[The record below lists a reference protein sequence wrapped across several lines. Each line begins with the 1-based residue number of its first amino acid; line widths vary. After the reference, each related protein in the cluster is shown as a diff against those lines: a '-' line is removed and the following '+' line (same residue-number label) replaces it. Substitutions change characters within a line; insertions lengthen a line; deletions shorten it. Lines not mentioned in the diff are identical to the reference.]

1 MNVTIV
7 KDYESMSQ
15 EAAKIVM
22 DQVKKKP
29 DLIVCF
35 PTGSTPIRM
44 YEILVE
50 ENAKGNVDFSN
61 VQVRSVDD
69 YVGLPPEHNQSYAYF
84 LDQLFFSKCNFNP
97 NNIRLIHSCAPDMKE
112 ECRHYARMLEEEGGI
127 DLIIDGI
134 GENGH
139 IGFNEPAD
147 KLMDRYHVE
156 KVSEWTRKV
165 NARFFESLDEVPKFA
180 VTVGVLDLLEAGM
193 FLILSNGTK
202 KAEAWRRLFH
212 DEYISADFPA
222 SLLKLGRN
230 VHCILDEASA
240 SLI

>member
-112 ECRHYARMLEEEGGI
+112 ECRRYARMLEEEGGI

-202 KAEAWRRLFH
+202 KSEAWRRLFH

>member
-1 MNVTIV
+1 MNVSIV
-7 KDYESMSQ
+7 KDYEAMSQ
-15 EAAKIVM
+15 EAAKIVL

-29 DLIVCF
+29 NLIVCF

-69 YVGLPPEHNQSYAYF
+69 YVGLPPEHDQSYAYF
-84 LDQLFFSKCNFNP
+84 LDRLFFSKCNFNP
-97 NNIRLIHSCAPDMKE
+97 KNIRLVQSCAPDMNE
-112 ECRHYARMLEEEGGI
+112 ECRRYAKMLEDEGGI

-165 NARFFESLDEVPKFA
+165 NARFFESMDDVPKFA
-180 VTVGVLDLLEAGM
+180 VTVGVLDLLESGM

-202 KAEAWRRLFH
+202 KAEAWKRLFH
-212 DEYISADFPA
+212 DGHLTTEFPA
-222 SLLKLGRN
+222 SFLKLGRN

>member
-1 MNVTIV
+1 MNVKIV
-7 KDYESMSQ
+7 KDYEAMSQ
-15 EAAKIVM
+15 EAARVVI
-22 DQVKKKP
+22 DQVKKKK

-44 YEILVE
+44 YELLVE
-50 ENAKGNVDFSN
+50 ENKKENVDFSH

-69 YVGLPPEHNQSYAYF
+69 YVGLPPQHTQSYAYF
-84 LDQLFFSKCNFNP
+84 LNDLLFSKCNFNP
-97 NNIRLIHSCAPDMKE
+97 ENIRLINSCALNMEE
-112 ECRHYARMLEEEGGI
+112 ECRRYAKMLKDEGGI

-139 IGFNEPAD
+139 IGFNEPANL
-147 KLMDRYHVE
+147 LMDRYHIE

-165 NARFFESLDEVPKFA
+165 NARFFESMNEVPELA
-180 VTVGVLDLLEAGM
+180 VTVGVLDLLESKM
-193 FLILSNGTK
+193 FLILSNGIK
-202 KAEAWRRLFH
+202 KAEAWKRVFH
-212 DEYISADFPA
+212 DEYISSDFPA
-222 SLLKLGRN
+222 SFLKLGRN